1 MDTPDHSNRGHAE
14 FGPSGLKYVAA
25 CPGFHGTEGTSE
37 AAERG
42 TRIHEALE
50 VHDPSALHDE
60 EEVEIYDK
68 IVEMENEFM
77 ANFESNDQGHSAG
90 GDSESNKTRPSG
102 LGA

>member
-1 MDTPDHSNRGHAE
+1 MDTPNHSNRGHAE
-14 FGPSGLKYVAA
+14 FGPSGLKYIAA
-25 CPGFHGTEGTSE
+25 CPGFHGAEGTSE

-77 ANFESNDQGHSAG
+77 ANFESNGQCPATEQREVGSD
-90 GDSESNKTRPSG
+90 
-102 LGA
+102 

>member
-14 FGPSGLKYVAA
+14 FGPSGLKYIAS

-68 IVEMENEFM
+68 IVDN
-77 ANFESNDQGHSAG
+77 SAIR
-90 GDSESNKTRPSG
+90 SLTRSAIISSIDP
-102 LGA
+102 